1 MCVYTIVCFMSM
13 SIVISCLLESFMNDL
28 CIVSEMLKFVLFPD
42 EANIFCSGNDL
53 IELGNN
59 TVSKTNYMI
68 LEKSSV
74 RNTMGNLLVLS
85 IMTKV
90 LIIIIFIIQ

>member
-1 MCVYTIVCFMSM
+1 
-13 SIVISCLLESFMNDL
+13 
-28 CIVSEMLKFVLFPD
+28 MLKFVLFPGN
-42 EANIFCSGNDL
+42 ANIFCSGNDL
-53 IELGNN
+53 LELGNN
-59 TVSKTNYMI
+59 NVIKTNYMI

-74 RNTMGNLLVLS
+74 RSTMGNLLELS